1 MKLDQAKNTN
11 LIVMRKKNAKR
22 FWGKRDVFENN
33 YIIMLGHKFRFYLVK
48 EMKAKAA
55 DRSGERK
62 KTSYVF
68 HRIRGRETEM
78 TGGNEALR
86 KTGSKIKDEFP
97 VQREGFAL
105 PGEIV
110 YNDPL

>member
-1 MKLDQAKNTN
+1 
-11 LIVMRKKNAKR
+11 
-22 FWGKRDVFENN
+22 
-33 YIIMLGHKFRFYLVK
+33 
-48 EMKAKAA
+48 
-55 DRSGERK
+55 
-62 KTSYVF
+62 
-68 HRIRGRETEM
+68 M